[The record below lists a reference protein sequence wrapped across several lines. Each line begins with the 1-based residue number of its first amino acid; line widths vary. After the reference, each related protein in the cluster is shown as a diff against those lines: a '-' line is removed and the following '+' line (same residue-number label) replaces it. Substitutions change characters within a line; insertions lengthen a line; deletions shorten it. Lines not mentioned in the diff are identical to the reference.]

1 MEGSM
6 DGWMGS
12 HFGQDAIFKMQCHL
26 LECLCLGD
34 LAMSPSKEWTLRKNK
49 LPTTLHNI
57 DEWYVEFLVF
67 AFSMRSGNH
76 SCQDWMPNTLEMTT
90 SLPKDWIPTI
100 FEMTTSVPTS
110 QELLHIFPSG
120 QIIKTSHVYFIHTIW
135 TECCYCPFAV
145 SSLHRKWAF
154 LMMMMNDEHKRLS
167 IPSQG
172 CALWNFWQTNMLNS

>member
-1 MEGSM
+1 MG
-6 DGWMGS
+6 GWARTLG
-12 HFGQDAIFKMQCHL
+12 KMQFSKCNVIFSNVYV
-26 LECLCLGD
+26 LETLQCLP
-34 LAMSPSKEWTLRKNK
+34 AKNEQWTLRKNK
-49 LPTTLHNI
+49 LPPTLHNI

-120 QIIKTSHVYFIHTIW
+120 QIIKTSHVHLHTIW

-145 SSLHRKWAF
+145 SSLHRKYVF
-154 LMMMMNDEHKRLS
+154 L
-167 IPSQG
+167 
-172 CALWNFWQTNMLNS
+172 

>member
-1 MEGSM
+1 MGGSN
-6 DGWMGS
+6 
-12 HFGQDAIFKMQCHL
+12 FGQDAIFKMQCHL

-49 LPTTLHNI
+49 LPPTLHNI

-120 QIIKTSHVYFIHTIW
+120 QIIKTSHVHLHTIW
-135 TECCYCPFAV
+135 TECCYCPLQCHPCIGNMCF
-145 SSLHRKWAF
+145 F
-154 LMMMMNDEHKRLS
+154 KRS
-167 IPSQG
+167 PK
-172 CALWNFWQTNMLNS
+172 ALKTCELGFHENFK